1 MATNIAP
8 TKSNLI
14 SAQASLKFSQN
25 GFELLDKKRNVLIRE
40 MMGLINRAKNIQDRI
55 DSTFMQAYEALQVAN
70 MTEGISTVESIAGS
84 IDEAD
89 DYEILLRSVMGVE
102 IPSLKFTKKNL
113 EPTYSFYRTNNAFDI
128 AVMKFQQIKY
138 LIYELAEIENSVY
151 RLAMEVKRTQKRTN
165 SLQNIQIPKFKGLVK
180 YIQDVLEEKEREDFF
195 RLKMV
200 KKKNARKKK
209 NLKMNIDS

>member
-1 MATNIAP
+1 MAINIAP

-14 SAQASLKFSQN
+14 SAQVSLEFSQN
-25 GFELLDKKRNVLIRE
+25 GYELLDKKRNVLIRE

-55 DSTFMQAYEALQVAN
+55 DSTFTQAYEALQVAN

-89 DYEILLRSVMGVE
+89 DYEILVRSVMGVE
-102 IPSLKFTKKNL
+102 IPSLKFIKKNL
-113 EPTYSFYRTNNAFDI
+113 EPTYSFYKTNNAFDI

-209 NLKMNIDS
+209 NLKMNIDL

>member
-1 MATNIAP
+1 MAINIAP

-14 SAQASLKFSQN
+14 SAQVSLEFSQN
-25 GFELLDKKRNVLIRE
+25 GYELLDKKRNVLIRE

-55 DSTFMQAYEALQVAN
+55 DSTFTQAYEALQVAN

-89 DYEILLRSVMGVE
+89 DYEILVRSVMGVE
-102 IPSLKFTKKNL
+102 IPSLKFIKKNL
-113 EPTYSFYRTNNAFDI
+113 EPTYSFYKTNNAFDI
-128 AVMKFQQIKY
+128 AIMKFQQIKY

-209 NLKMNIDS
+209 NLKMNIDL